1 MDDDED
7 ETPLVRKF
15 YLNRYTPQFFEAI
28 LESDATYHI
37 RVVCEPEV
45 AGTVTGCVEAAHYDE
60 HVEIDVTPAEGWR
73 IVGWSDDWHF
83 DWDHREFEV
92 CEDLELSVYMEEI
105 PDDES

>member
-1 MDDDED
+1 MDDDDED

-60 HVEIDVTPAEGWR
+60 HVEIDVTR
-73 IVGWSDDWHF
+73 QKVGGLWAGAMTCTLTGTAGSLRF
-83 DWDHREFEV
+83 ART
-92 CEDLELSVYMEEI
+92 
-105 PDDES
+105 